1 MNQTDLP
8 TYIVIDE
15 YTRDCI
21 IDALREFGDKHH
33 ACTSAFETITLH
45 SDDSVQG
52 LLEICDLTVDEYNAI
67 TCALDHFGIADAK
80 RSFEAAIA
88 NEQQI

>member
-1 MNQTDLP
+1 MNQFEIP

-21 IDALREFGDKHH
+21 IDALREFGDAHH
-33 ACTSAFETITLH
+33 ACESAFENITLH
-45 SDDSVQG
+45 ADDSVDG
-52 LLEICDLTVDEYNAI
+52 LLEICDLTADEYDAI
-67 TCALDHFGIADAK
+67 SRALDHYGIADAK

-88 NEQQI
+88 NEQQN